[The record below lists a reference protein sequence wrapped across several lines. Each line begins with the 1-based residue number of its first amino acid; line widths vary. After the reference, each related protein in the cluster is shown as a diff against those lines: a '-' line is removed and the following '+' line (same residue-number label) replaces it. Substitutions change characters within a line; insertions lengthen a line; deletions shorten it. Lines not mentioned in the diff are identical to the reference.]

1 MHVLLVSLLPIAAGQ
16 YTPDWPSIDSR
27 PLPAWYDSAKV
38 GIFMHWGPY
47 SVPGVSSEWFWFQW
61 NRRDPNNAGDM
72 AIVKHMAAFYPPDFT
87 YQQFGPQFRAE
98 FFNATEWAEL
108 IAASGAKYF
117 VLTSKHHDGFTMWP
131 SSRTFGWNAKDIG
144 PKRDV
149 VGELADA
156 VRGQGGVRFGLY
168 HSLFEWYH
176 PLYLQDKANNKT
188 TRDFVVQKMTPELK
202 ELIRTYKPEVL
213 WSDGDWEA
221 KTDYW
226 DSLGFLSWLY
236 NESPVKD
243 TIVTNDR
250 WGSGIPCKH
259 GGFFTCTDR
268 YNPGV
273 LQAHKWENAMTVDR
287 ESWGHRRNMQLQDV
301 LSMDELIETL
311 VKTVS
316 CGGNLLMNI
325 GPSSDGSIEPI
336 FQERLRQMGDWLAV
350 NGEAIYETN
359 PWQVQ
364 NDTLNSK
371 VWYTSKVEAKDGIVV
386 FAHVLGWPE
395 GGLVQ
400 LGSVLPNPAIKV
412 SVLGFEGSLEWS
424 EGSGLVAIEVQLP
437 DRASVNSNWGYV
449 LKMSGI
455 EKGGNTV
462 WK

>member
-1 MHVLLVSLLPIAAGQ
+1 M
-16 YTPDWPSIDSR
+16 
-27 PLPAWYDSAKV
+27 
-38 GIFMHWGPY
+38 
-47 SVPGVSSEWFWFQW
+47 
-61 NRRDPNNAGDM
+61 
-72 AIVKHMAAFYPPDFT
+72 
-87 YQQFGPQFRAE
+87 
-98 FFNATEWAEL
+98 
-108 IAASGAKYF
+108 
-117 VLTSKHHDGFTMWP
+117 GFTMWP

-287 ESWGHRRNMQLQDV
+287 ESWGHRRNMQLKDV

-359 PWQVQ
+359 PWHVQ

-371 VWYTSKVEAKDGIVV
+371 VWYTSKVESKDGIVV

-412 SVLGFEGSLEWS
+412 SVLGFEGSLGRKEVVRTSATLKARDQLHQDPASSISDVRLLPIFLPGMLLALIEHQGLQHKHRHWVPLKVKMPVPDGL
-424 EGSGLVAIEVQLP
+424 EDGEDLLPGAAHQQQVLGLVERYDPRVALHRR
-437 DRASVNSNWGYV
+437 RALLV
-449 LKMSGI
+449 LQGHALLAQQVDPFHLSLSRHIWVGPRH
-455 EKGGNTV
+455 GHTWPLGTR
-462 WK
+462 

>member
-1 MHVLLVSLLPIAAGQ
+1 LQ
-16 YTPDWPSIDSR
+16 YKDKRIIR
-27 PLPAWYDSAKV
+27 K
-38 GIFMHWGPY
+38 
-47 SVPGVSSEWFWFQW
+47 
-61 NRRDPNNAGDM
+61 
-72 AIVKHMAAFYPPDFT
+72 
-87 YQQFGPQFRAE
+87 
-98 FFNATEWAEL
+98 L
-108 IAASGAKYF
+108 I
-117 VLTSKHHDGFTMWP
+117 
-131 SSRTFGWNAKDIG
+131 
-144 PKRDV
+144 
-149 VGELADA
+149 
-156 VRGQGGVRFGLY
+156 Q
-168 HSLFEWYH
+168 
-176 PLYLQDKANNKT
+176 ANNKT

-287 ESWGHRRNMQLQDV
+287 ESWGHRRNMQLKDV

-350 NGEAIYETN
+350 NGEAIYETK

-364 NDTLNSK
+364 NDTLNTK